1 MAFLE
6 GISKVHV
13 IGAGGIGVSAVA
25 KLLASQGRRVSGSDL
40 GANEATQELSD
51 AGIPVAIGH
60 AAANVPADADLVIY
74 SSAVPEDN
82 PERQEASRRGIRQM
96 SYFEFL
102 GDFSKS
108 KWTIAVSGT
117 NGKSTTTAL
126 LGLIL
131 ERAGLDPTV
140 IVGSKVRTFPE
151 KNLRLG
157 NGKYFVV
164 EACEHQANMLKLF
177 PQMIVLTNIEEDHL
191 DFYGDLAHIRKA
203 FQRYI
208 EKLPLDGTLVLNAD
222 DPVSSAELKPKTA
235 VVTYG
240 LDEPADYAARGLL
253 VGSGRQAFD
262 VVRRADGRSLGK
274 FSLAVPGR
282 FNVANVLA
290 ATAAAAELGVPPA
303 VIREAVADFRG
314 IWRRF
319 ERVGERNGAAIF
331 SDYGHTPTPVAGT
344 IQAARE
350 FFPGSRIIL
359 AFQPH
364 HRNRTRR
371 LFDDFVVSFD
381 NADELVLCE
390 VYDVA
395 GREDAADAAVSSRQL
410 VEAVKERDARRG
422 ISRQVEYAASP
433 AQAAELLKR
442 EARAGDVVIIM
453 GAGDIY
459 RIAEQLKSDK

>member
-1 MAFLE
+1 MGFLE
-6 GISKVHV
+6 DISRAHV
-13 IGAGGIGVSAVA
+13 IGAGGIGISAVA

-40 GANEATQELSD
+40 GANEATQELVD
-51 AGIPVAIGH
+51 AGIAVTIGH
-60 AAANVPADADLVIY
+60 AAANVPPDADLVVY

-82 PERQEASRRGIRQM
+82 PERQEAVRRGIRQM

-102 GDFSKS
+102 GEFSKS

-140 IVGSKVRTFPE
+140 IVGSKVRTFPD

-157 NGKYFVV
+157 NGRYFVV

-203 FQRYI
+203 FQQYI
-208 EKLPLDGTLVLNAD
+208 EKLPLDGMLVMNAD
-222 DPVSSAELKPKTA
+222 DPVCASELKPKTPA
-235 VVTYG
+235 VTYG
-240 LDEPADYAARGLL
+240 LDKPADYAARGIA
-253 VGSGRQAFD
+253 VGSGHQTFE
-262 VVRRADGRSLGK
+262 VVRRGDGGRSLGK

-303 VIREAVADFRG
+303 VIREAIADFRG

-319 ERVGERNGAAIF
+319 ERIGERDGAVIF

-344 IQAARE
+344 IKAAKE
-350 FFPGSRIIL
+350 FFPGSRVIL

-364 HRNRTRR
+364 HRHRTRR

-381 NADELVLCE
+381 GADVLVLCE

-395 GREDAADAAVSSRQL
+395 GREKSADAEVSSRQL
-410 VEAVKERDARRG
+410 VEAVNARDTKHG
-422 ISRQVEYAASP
+422 VSRQVVFAGSP
-433 AQAAELLKR
+433 AQAADLLR
-442 EARAGDVVIIM
+442 QTIRSGDVVIIM

-459 RIAEQLKSDK
+459 RIAEQLKN